1 MAYYLVI
8 KIMIR
13 CKLVNSL
20 MLSFCNCSFPK
31 CRTDVIFRAFR
42 YYFLPMVLSQTVP
55 SSEMLLNIYHL
66 LTSRD
71 KYVLPM
77 QSFVRVIPVIIP
89 VATTLP
95 ASVAIKGINGSERL
109 WFIVL
114 LHLLTWVSFGTSLL
128 IVALIRT
135 KKS

>member
-1 MAYYLVI
+1 MQACELTYVEFLYLIV
-8 KIMIR
+8 
-13 CKLVNSL
+13 LSQNAVQTSSL
-20 MLSFCNCSFPK
+20 EHLEIISC
-31 CRTDVIFRAFR
+31 
-42 YYFLPMVLSQTVP
+42 LLSQTVP

-77 QSFVRVIPVIIP
+77 RSFVRVVPVIIP

-95 ASVAIKGINGSERL
+95 ASIAIKGINGSERL

-114 LHLLTWVSFGTSLL
+114 LHLLNWVSFGTSLL